1 MRQTKPTRSPCSIVA
16 LSTSR
21 ACLVTHKLAGCTINP
36 AASGHT
42 QRSATQIIK
51 QARAGCGHACAS
63 SHDLHERTHAHMHTY
78 RQGRGKRTRPTPS
91 GGPLQSPHTLTMRHT
106 TTERVSIDGTTTSVG
121 TWLPQQQALC
131 SFPGCQLPHMYAH
144 TERRQNAERTT
155 HESVLDCVR
164 CIVRSTSTLTTP
176 VPPWYQFDPT
186 QHQQSVGENHTLE
199 NAPHCQFT
207 EHCTI
212 RLMLQCLA

>member
-1 MRQTKPTRSPCSIVA
+1 VCVCVCDISDQGSPPWARHCMRQTKPTRSPCSIVA

-131 SFPGCQLPHMYAH
+131 SFPGCQRLTCMH
-144 TERRQNAERTT
+144 TQKGGRMQSAQ
-155 HESVLDCVR
+155 L
-164 CIVRSTSTLTTP
+164 TSRFLT
-176 VPPWYQFDPT
+176 VCAA
-186 QHQQSVGENHTLE
+186 S
-199 NAPHCQFT
+199 
-207 EHCTI
+207 
-212 RLMLQCLA
+212 